1 MKYFKEGN
9 FRPQTLSRMMR
20 YENFRG
26 HKILQVVSFEEF
38 HQDKLLQAAN
48 FKDTDIKKK
57 KTNFY
62 LTLSLHSFF
71 YKNQ

>member
-1 MKYFKEGN
+1 M
-9 FRPQTLSRMMR
+9 QTLSRMMR

-26 HKILQVVSFEEF
+26 HKILQVISFEEF
-38 HQDKLLQAAN
+38 CQDKFLQAAN

-62 LTLSLHSFF
+62 LTLYLHSFF
-71 YKNQ
+71 L

>member
-9 FRPQTLSRMMR
+9 FRVQALSWMMP
-20 YENFRG
+20 YKKFRG

-38 HQDKLLQAAN
+38 RQDKLLQAAN